1 MVDERQL
8 EQDLKYIALGKK
20 EGAQARCR
28 AGIVF
33 PEKTQGFYL
42 EPALFIDTTPTM
54 TINREEIFG
63 PVASVIRVKD
73 YDEALAVANDTPFGL
88 SSGIATT
95 SLKYAEHFK
104 RNSAAGMV
112 MVNLPTAGV
121 DYHVPFGGRKGS
133 SYGPREQGR
142 YAAEFYTTVKT
153 AYVNPVMDLSLQV
166 GKYDIQKALGKG
178 ATGTVY
184 LAKDTFTGKEVA
196 LKTIEPEVFRDP
208 EFGTVYRSQFLNE
221 ASLAGKLRHP
231 HIVSILDAVVGE
243 DSGHI
248 AMELVTGGDLSQ
260 HAKPGTLLPVPDVL
274 QIAFKCCGALDY
286 AAKEGIV
293 HRDIKPANI
302 MIAGGTEVKI
312 ADFGAAVLKKSQ
324 VVQTAALGSPYYM
337 SPEQIAG
344 QDAHLPQRH
353 VLARRGALR
362 AADRHAAVPRRQHR
376 RADRQDPARPT
387 RCRRASCARTCRRRS
402 IAWCCARSR
411 RTRCSATRP
420 GPSSRVELS
429 KVGEL
434 VLPAGAIPD
443 SEKYVTLKK
452 VADARAARR
461 LGAVGARARRQVD
474 AASPRASR
482 WCRKSRRASSFFFL
496 AKGEAKVI
504 KNKKLLNMVNGGE
517 CFGEMAYIG
526 GGEQPRHATVEAMS
540 ELLLAEFEPA
550 ALEKMSLGAQL
561 HLTRALVRNVTD
573 RLALANVRLA
583 R

>member
-1 MVDERQL
+1 V
-8 EQDLKYIALGKK
+8 
-20 EGAQARCR
+20 
-28 AGIVF
+28 
-33 PEKTQGFYL
+33 
-42 EPALFIDTTPTM
+42 
-54 TINREEIFG
+54 
-63 PVASVIRVKD
+63 
-73 YDEALAVANDTPFGL
+73 
-88 SSGIATT
+88 
-95 SLKYAEHFK
+95 
-104 RNSAAGMV
+104 
-112 MVNLPTAGV
+112 
-121 DYHVPFGGRKGS
+121 
-133 SYGPREQGR
+133 
-142 YAAEFYTTVKT
+142 
-153 AYVNPVMDLSLQV
+153 DLSLQV
-166 GKYDIQKALGKG
+166 GKYDIQRALGKG

-248 AMELVTGGDLSQ
+248 AMELVMGGDLSQ

-302 MIAGGTEVKI
+302 MIAGGTEIKI

-324 VVQTAALGSPYYM
+324 VMQTAALGSPYYM
-337 SPEQIAG
+337 SPEQVQGKPLTFHSDIYSLGVVIYELLTGTRPFLAENIDALIAKILKA
-344 QDAHLPQRH
+344 DAVPPSELRPGLPKALDL
-353 VLARRGALR
+353 VVLR
-362 AADRHAAVPRRQHR
+362 ALKK
-376 RADRQDPARPT
+376 DPLQRY
-387 RCRRASCARTCRRRS
+387 RTWPEF
-402 IAWCCARSR
+402 A
-411 RTRCSATRP
+411 
-420 GPSSRVELS
+420 VELS

-434 VLPAGAIPD
+434 VLPADSIPD
-443 SEKYVTLKK
+443 SEKYVALKK
-452 VADARAARR
+452 VAMLAPLADSEIWELARA
-461 LGAVGARARRQVD
+461 GKW
-474 AASPRASR
+474 SR
-482 WCRKSRRASSFFFL
+482 IPKGKPVVQEEQKGRSFFFL

-540 ELLLAEFEPA
+540 ELLLAEFDPA